1 MTRAV
6 EARHAIAAAGGDASA
21 DGGLARSVFA
31 LLHDGQ
37 LHAGS
42 QLAAHLQVSR
52 TAVWKAVASLR
63 LQGVRIDSVARRG
76 YRAHPA
82 YVPLQAALIA
92 AELPPAVR
100 AQLRNG
106 EVWWST
112 DSTNARLLA
121 VPPPEPGRFDFAL
134 AEHQSAGRGRR
145 GRRWFAVPGSALCLS
160 VGWQYGALPIGAG
173 ALSLAVGVGLW
184 RVCRRFGVQGVQLK
198 WPNDLVIGN
207 RKLCGVLLELRA
219 ESAGA
224 AQVVVGIGLNVRLD
238 PAVRAQIAAAGT
250 DCIDLHDA
258 GVAAPDRNAWAAA
271 VIADTVLALQTF
283 AAQGFA
289 PFAADWRAA
298 DVLDGCA
305 VTVHAAQGSISG
317 QACGID
323 ADGALCVRTGGGLQ
337 RFTAGDVSVRSQS

>member
-1 MTRAV
+1 MT
-6 EARHAIAAAGGDASA
+6 EA
-21 DGGLARSVFA
+21 LAQRLFA
-31 LLHDGQ
+31 LLHDGE

-42 QLAAHLQVSR
+42 QLAAQLQVTR

-63 LQGVRIDSVARRG
+63 ELGVHIDSVPRRG
-76 YRAHPA
+76 YRASPA
-82 YVPLQAALIA
+82 YTPLSTERIEAALP
-92 AELPPAVR
+92 ERVR
-100 AQLRNG
+100 AQLRQAS
-106 EVWWST
+106 VWWST

-121 VPPPEPGRFDFAL
+121 VPPPEPGRFDVGL

-145 GRRWFAVPGSALCLS
+145 GRRWFAAPGSALCLS
-160 VGWQYGALPIGAG
+160 IGWQYPALPAGAG

-184 RVCRRFGVQGVQLK
+184 RVCRRYGLQDVQLK
-198 WPNDLVIGN
+198 WPNDLVIGT

-238 PAVRAQIAAAGT
+238 PAIRAEVAAAGT
-250 DCIDLHDA
+250 DCIDLHEA
-258 GVAAPDRNAWAAA
+258 GIAAPDRNLWAAA
-271 VIADTVLALQTF
+271 VIAETVAGLQTF

-289 PFAADWRAA
+289 PFAADWRVA
-298 DVLDGCA
+298 DALDGRA
-305 VTVHAAQGSISG
+305 VTVHGAQGAIGG

-323 ADGALCVRTGGGLQ
+323 ADGALCVRTAAGLQ